1 MTKGVLILQKILKLQ
16 KQIVPELVD
25 TLEKRYTILRTIYYN
40 APIGRRMLA
49 TKLNLGERI
58 VRTEVN
64 FLKEQ
69 NLIEISTPGMTVTSE
84 GITVLEGLK
93 GFIHELKGLS
103 KLEQKV
109 KELLNIKKV
118 IVIPGSVR
126 QDKNI
131 LQDLGKAAATYVSKT
146 IRNKDIIA
154 ITGGSTIKEFVDSF
168 PKTHNVQ
175 DVLVVPARGGM
186 GRKVETQANT
196 LAATLAQKLEGNYK
210 MLHIPENLSEE
221 IIQSLYKQNDIKE
234 VIDCVK
240 KANILIYGIG
250 RADKMVLKRGISEEK
265 QKELIDQGAVGEA
278 FGCYFDKYS
287 NVLSTSSAP
296 GINIKNLENV
306 REQIAV
312 AGGDDKVNAI
322 ISALYNN
329 EKAVLVTDECA
340 AQKLIDSVNKLN

>member
-278 FGCYFDKYS
+278 FGCYFDKHS

>member
-25 TLEKRYTILRTIYYN
+25 ILEKRYTILRTIYHN

-84 GITVLEGLK
+84 GITILEGLK

-131 LQDLGKAAATYVSKT
+131 LQDLGKAAAVYVSKT
-146 IRNKDIIA
+146 IKDKDIIA
-154 ITGGSTIKEFVDSF
+154 ITGGSTIKEFVDNF

-196 LAATLAQKLEGNYK
+196 LAATLAQKLDGNYK

-221 IIQSLYKQNDIKE
+221 IIQSLYKQNDIKD

-240 KANILIYGIG
+240 TANILIYGIG

-340 AQKLIDSVNKLN
+340 AEKLIDSVNKLN